1 MNTNPSTPQ
10 QPINAA
16 DLPALGQPLAG
27 GTLVTLYWLNGTE
40 YALVAMPATAEFEGA
55 WGEYGRNIAT
65 TQGDGESNTRAMAEA
80 GSEIAKQALALDTF
94 IPSAMESHLLMHA
107 KESGV
112 IGDLREDRWYWTSS
126 QYSANRAYSMSFG
139 GGWQYGAYKG
149 LERLVRPVRK
159 IPVLR

>member
-1 MNTNPSTPQ
+1 MNTNASTPQ

-40 YALVAMPATAEFEGA
+40 YALVAMPANTEINGA
-55 WGEYGRNIAT
+55 WGEYGRDIAT
-65 TQGDGESNTRAMAEA
+65 THGDGESNTRAMAEA
-80 GSEIAKQALALDTF
+80 GSEIAKQARALDTF

-126 QYSANRAYSMSFG
+126 QCSADGAYNLDFE
-139 GGWQYGAYKG
+139 GGWQDIDLKYD
-149 LERLVRPVRK
+149 ERLVRPVRK